1 MIGRGFLR
9 DPSCHAT
16 CDMLQRY
23 RALTE
28 RKSINLMTTLPQ
40 RFATV
45 RLAVAFLG
53 QPESASWWTS
63 SFLSPNGLA
72 VAQYNFP
79 RGPGYAA
86 ANATI
91 AAAKLF
97 HDERIGKRRCV
108 HLFRLSLVDEVL
120 IQRALQAG
128 GSALLDDVA
137 RRREDAM
144 GVLEAEAGE
153 VISVES
159 GPVQIGTNADAFTE
173 TGLVELAKHYLAAFR
188 QDIHCLPYFANV
200 KK

>member
-1 MIGRGFLR
+1 
-9 DPSCHAT
+9 
-16 CDMLQRY
+16 
-23 RALTE
+23 
-28 RKSINLMTTLPQ
+28 MTTLPQ

-53 QPESASWWTS
+53 QPESSGCWTS

-91 AAAKLF
+91 AAAKRL

-120 IQRALQAG
+120 IQHALQASG
-128 GSALLDDVA
+128 GALLDEVA
-137 RRREDAM
+137 RRREDAIKA
-144 GVLEAEAGE
+144 LEAEARE
-153 VISVES
+153 VISVEP

-173 TGLVELAKHYLAAFR
+173 SGLIELAKHYLAAFR
-188 QDIHCLPYFANV
+188 QDVQCLPYFATA
-200 KK
+200 KR